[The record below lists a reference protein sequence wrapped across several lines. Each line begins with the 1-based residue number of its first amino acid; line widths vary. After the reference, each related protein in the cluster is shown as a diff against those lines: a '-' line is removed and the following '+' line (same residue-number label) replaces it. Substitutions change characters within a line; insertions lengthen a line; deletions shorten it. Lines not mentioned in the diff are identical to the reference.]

1 MSVALIIQWC
11 CKFIVCYIR
20 HLINVSSLCPFFIV
34 LGKLAADCTTNAD
47 IITTITT
54 GVVIPKA
61 PQREKTVLNV
71 DMDTVQ
77 DSIDPNSTSNTNT
90 AVYTSD
96 DSYVDGMMNSVGESI
111 STPSAVHTTSTT
123 SRTSQPVY
131 LEQDQI
137 IAPKAPHPSQQHRP
151 TTQQQ
156 HRPTTQQQHRPTTQ
170 QRSYRTKHRQ
180 PPSLQSRQPSHGE
193 LIKILFILHDIY

>member
-20 HLINVSSLCPFFIV
+20 HLINVSSLCPF

-54 GVVIPKA
+54 GVVTPKA
-61 PQREKTVLNV
+61 PRREKTILNV

-156 HRPTTQQQHRPTTQ
+156 HRPTTQQ
-170 QRSYRTKHRQ
+170 RSYRTKHRQ

>member
-20 HLINVSSLCPFFIV
+20 HLINVSSLCLF

-54 GVVIPKA
+54 GVVTPKA
-61 PQREKTVLNV
+61 PRREKTILNV

-156 HRPTTQQQHRPTTQ
+156 HRPTTQQ
-170 QRSYRTKHRQ
+170 RSYRTKHRQ